1 MEDLVQLIFF
11 VLVALVYVVGAVLK
25 KVNDWINE
33 KRMMV
38 DRHPSEE
45 GRATRQGD
53 LSSQPPIVT
62 SAPPRRSFDETDI
75 ILEQLEAM
83 LPPEVRAMS
92 QETWLRMIL
101 MSAAVVFVLDLL
113 ANVLSFSSRLGNA
126 LVTALLFA
134 VLLGVL
140 VYTTGGIPAELPKP
154 I

>member
-1 MEDLVQLIFF
+1 MSPAETALLTKILAGAGVLFVIAYIGNLISFSNRF
-11 VLVALVYVVGAVLK
+11 ANALVTAVVFALIYAGLYYVI
-25 KVNDWINE
+25 D
-33 KRMMV
+33 
-38 DRHPSEE
+38 
-45 GRATRQGD
+45 Q
-53 LSSQPPIVT
+53 
-62 SAPPRRSFDETDI
+62 
-75 ILEQLEAM
+75 AM

-101 MSAAVVFVLDLL
+101 MTAAVVFVLDLL

-140 VYTTGGIPAELPKP
+140 VYTTGGIPTELPKP

>member
-1 MEDLVQLIFF
+1 MSPAETALLTKILAGAGVLF
-11 VLVALVYVVGAVLK
+11 VIAYIGNFISFSNRFANALVTAVVFALIYAGLYYVI
-25 KVNDWINE
+25 D
-33 KRMMV
+33 
-38 DRHPSEE
+38 
-45 GRATRQGD
+45 Q
-53 LSSQPPIVT
+53 
-62 SAPPRRSFDETDI
+62 
-75 ILEQLEAM
+75 AM

-140 VYTTGGIPAELPKP
+140 VYTTGGIPTELPKP

>member
-1 MEDLVQLIFF
+1 MSPAETALLTKILAGAGVLFVIAYIGNLISFSNRF
-11 VLVALVYVVGAVLK
+11 ANALVTA
-25 KVNDWINE
+25 
-33 KRMMV
+33 
-38 DRHPSEE
+38 
-45 GRATRQGD
+45 
-53 LSSQPPIVT
+53 IVF
-62 SAPPRRSFDETDI
+62 ALIYAGLYYAID
-75 ILEQLEAM
+75 QAM

-140 VYTTGGIPAELPKP
+140 VYTTGGIPTELPKP

>member
-1 MEDLVQLIFF
+1 MSPAETALLTKILAGAGVMFVIAYIGNLISFSNRF
-11 VLVALVYVVGAVLK
+11 ANALVTAVVFALIYAGLYYVI
-25 KVNDWINE
+25 D
-33 KRMMV
+33 
-38 DRHPSEE
+38 
-45 GRATRQGD
+45 Q
-53 LSSQPPIVT
+53 
-62 SAPPRRSFDETDI
+62 
-75 ILEQLEAM
+75 AM

>member
-1 MEDLVQLIFF
+1 MSPAETALLTKILAGAGVLFVIAYIGNLISFSNRF
-11 VLVALVYVVGAVLK
+11 ANALVTAVVFALIYAGLYYVI
-25 KVNDWINE
+25 D
-33 KRMMV
+33 
-38 DRHPSEE
+38 
-45 GRATRQGD
+45 Q
-53 LSSQPPIVT
+53 
-62 SAPPRRSFDETDI
+62 
-75 ILEQLEAM
+75 AM

-140 VYTTGGIPAELPKP
+140 VYTTGGILTELPKP

>member
-1 MEDLVQLIFF
+1 MSPAETALLTKILAGAGVLFVIAYIGNLISFSNRF
-11 VLVALVYVVGAVLK
+11 ANALVTAVVFALIYAGLYYVI
-25 KVNDWINE
+25 D
-33 KRMMV
+33 
-38 DRHPSEE
+38 
-45 GRATRQGD
+45 Q
-53 LSSQPPIVT
+53 
-62 SAPPRRSFDETDI
+62 
-75 ILEQLEAM
+75 AM

-140 VYTTGGIPAELPKP
+140 VYTTGGMPTDMPKP

>member
-1 MEDLVQLIFF
+1 MSPAETALLTKILAGAGVLFVIAYIGNLISFSNRF
-11 VLVALVYVVGAVLK
+11 ANALVTAVVFALIYAGLYYVI
-25 KVNDWINE
+25 D
-33 KRMMV
+33 
-38 DRHPSEE
+38 
-45 GRATRQGD
+45 Q
-53 LSSQPPIVT
+53 
-62 SAPPRRSFDETDI
+62 
-75 ILEQLEAM
+75 AM

-140 VYTTGGIPAELPKP
+140 VYTTGGIPTELPKP

>member
-1 MEDLVQLIFF
+1 MSPAETALLTKILAGAGVLFVIAYIGNLISFSNRF
-11 VLVALVYVVGAVLK
+11 ANALVTAVVFALIYAGLYYVI
-25 KVNDWINE
+25 D
-33 KRMMV
+33 
-38 DRHPSEE
+38 
-45 GRATRQGD
+45 Q
-53 LSSQPPIVT
+53 
-62 SAPPRRSFDETDI
+62 
-75 ILEQLEAM
+75 AM

-140 VYTTGGIPAELPKP
+140 VYTTGGIPTKLPKP